1 MVRIRSLVPCV
12 LAFAL
17 ASCAALTTLDPQPQA
32 KRSDGPVRVAG
43 TELFDWKG
51 IVHCHSH
58 FSHDS
63 DGTLEEIL
71 AACVECGIHFVAMT
85 DHQTEES
92 IRDGVRGMRGDT
104 LFLVGAEVRAP
115 QGTLLAFPLLR
126 PLRRWQHVALLAKEA
141 AAQGAL
147 TFVCHAETW
156 QAPWEIAELTGAEVV
171 NLHAGATTRGYGGS
185 LATALFLPL
194 RSLLQRICVRDDAIM
209 TAWDRQ
215 LARSLPYAPVGGAD
229 AHANVQA
236 FGPLG
241 GTIGTYREVFA
252 TLSTHVLAE
261 RLDEASLVDAL
272 RAGRSYVSFDI
283 FGEGTGFDF
292 RGENGGEIVV
302 GGGTIATGAATRLA
316 ITAPAAGRIR
326 LFRDGQVAQ
335 ERTGRE
341 LVVTA
346 PAPGVYRVEVATLS
360 GDPWL
365 FSSAIRVAAAP

>member
-1 MVRIRSLVPCV
+1 MVPRVVCLLSVV
-12 LAFAL
+12 LT
-17 ASCAALTTLDPQPQA
+17 SCAALTTIDPQPRA
-32 KRSDGPVRVAG
+32 KLVADPVPVAG

-71 AACVECGIHFVAMT
+71 SACDECGIRFVAMT
-85 DHQTEES
+85 DHQTEAS
-92 IRDGVRGMRGDT
+92 IRDGERGMRGHT
-104 LFLVGAEVRAP
+104 LFLVGAEIRAP

-156 QAPWEIAELTGAEVV
+156 NAPWHIAELTGAEIV
-171 NLHAGATTRGYGGS
+171 NLHAGAMTRGYGGS

-194 RSLLQRICVRDDAIM
+194 RSLLQRICVRDA
-209 TAWDRQ
+209 AVFAEWDRQ
-215 LARSLPYAPVGGAD
+215 LAKGRPYPPVGGAD
-229 AHANVQA
+229 AHANVQV

-241 GTIGTYREVFA
+241 GTVGSYREVFS

-261 RLDEASLVDAL
+261 RLDEASVVDAL
-272 RAGRSYVSFDI
+272 RRGRSYVSFDI

-292 RGENGGEIVV
+292 RGERLAEVV
-302 GGGTIATGAATRLA
+302 LGGGDIEVGPATRLR
-316 ITAPAAGRIR
+316 ITAPADGRIR
-326 LFRDGQVAQ
+326 LFRDGAVVD
-335 ERTGRE
+335 ERPGRQ
-341 LVVTA
+341 LAA
-346 PAPGVYRVEVATLS
+346 PAPTAGVYRVEVETTN
-360 GDPWL
+360 GEPWL
-365 FSSAIRVAAAP
+365 FSSSIRVIEPR

>member
-1 MVRIRSLVPCV
+1 MVPRLACLLSL
-12 LAFAL
+12 AL
-17 ASCAALTTLDPQPQA
+17 TSCAALTTIDPQPRTKVQA
-32 KRSDGPVRVAG
+32 GPVPVAG
-43 TELFDWKG
+43 TPLFDWKG

-63 DGTLEEIL
+63 DGQLDEIL
-71 AACVECGIHFVAMT
+71 AACDECGIRFVAMT
-85 DHQTEES
+85 DHQTEAS
-92 IRDGVRGMRGDT
+92 VRDGVRGMRGHT

-156 QAPWEIAELTGAEVV
+156 HAPWDIAELTGAEIV
-171 NLHAGATTRGYGGS
+171 NLHAGAMTRGYGGS

-194 RSLLQRICVRDDAIM
+194 RSLLERICVRDAKVL
-209 TAWDRQ
+209 AEWDRQ
-215 LARSLPYAPVGGAD
+215 LVKGLPYAPVGGAD
-229 AHANVQA
+229 AHANVQV

-241 GTIGTYREVFA
+241 GTVGSYREVFS

-261 RLDEASLVDAL
+261 RLDEASIVDAF
-272 RAGRSYVSFDI
+272 RRGRSYVSFDI

-292 RGENGGEIVV
+292 RAERGAEVV
-302 GGGTIATGAATRLA
+302 LVGDEIATGPTVRLRV
-316 ITAPAAGRIR
+316 TAPAAGHIR
-326 LFRDGQVAQ
+326 LFRDGAPAD

-341 LVVTA
+341 LVVEA
-346 PAPGVYRVEVATLS
+346 PAAGIYRVEVETTN

-365 FSSAIRVAAAP
+365 FSSSIRVVDPR